1 MPTQVGSTVT
11 DFDNAMPASITTSY
25 TQATG
30 SDLVLVVMVG
40 TEEDQTHDSVT
51 FDGNALTKQVEQV
64 ATNRRT
70 SIWTLINPPVTTG
83 DIVCTPGAAADIA
96 MIATSWQDV
105 HQTTPVSNSA
115 SASGNSTTPSVV
127 VPSAAGELVLDA
139 VNSDSDGSDPTVGAG
154 QSEIADV
161 EVIADFRFFA
171 SQQAGAAPNVTMDW
185 TTTSSPWASCGVSLQ
200 PATPP
205 VAADQSHQMIV

>member
-30 SDLVLVVMVG
+30 SDLVLVVKIG
-40 TEEDQTHDSVT
+40 TEDDVTHDSVT
-51 FDGNALTKQVEQV
+51 FDGNGLTKQVEQV
-64 ATNRRT
+64 GTNRRT
-70 SIWTLINPPVTTG
+70 SIWTLVNPPVTTAN
-83 DIVCTPGAAADIA
+83 IVFTPGANADIA
-96 MIATSWQDV
+96 LIATSWQDV

-115 SASGNSTTPSVV
+115 SNSGNSTNPSVV

-161 EVIADFRFFA
+161 DVTADFRFFA
-171 SQQAGAAPNVTMDW
+171 SEQAGAAPNVTMDW
-185 TTTSSPWASCGVSLQ
+185 TTVSAPWASCGISLQ

-205 VAADQSHQMIV
+205 VAGAQTHDMLV